1 MVFDECHHTRK
12 NHPYNCI
19 LREYFQV
26 HPSSQ
31 RPKIFGMTA
40 SPIWNTKNPLGS
52 LAELEANMDAK
63 VIAIREHVNEL
74 AEHSPKPSEVNTLL
88 NPKSFSVDQDISR
101 LSKNTRSPRMN
112 IITHPQ
118 PYAKP
123 WASSINQ
130 RGTN

>member
-26 HPSSQ
+26 HPPSL

-40 SPIWNTKNPLGS
+40 SPIWNTKNPMSS

-63 VIAIREHVNEL
+63 VIAIREHVDEL
-74 AEHSPKPSEVNTLL
+74 AEHSPKPLEVGH
-88 NPKSFSVDQDISR
+88 SFFDVLIAYLIQIFPGYQGIPIPAAR
-101 LSKNTRSPRMN
+101 
-112 IITHPQ
+112 I
-118 PYAKP
+118 
-123 WASSINQ
+123 
-130 RGTN
+130 

>member
-26 HPSSQ
+26 HPSSL

-52 LAELEANMDAK
+52 LADLESNMDAK

-74 AEHSPKPSEVNTLL
+74 AEYSPKPSEV
-88 NPKSFSVDQDISR
+88 DIHLELTGLISKKNSR
-101 LSKNTRSPRMN
+101 LSKNIRSHQKNM
-112 IITHPQ
+112 ITHLQ

-123 WASSINQ
+123 
-130 RGTN
+130 

>member
-19 LREYFQV
+19 LREYFEV
-26 HPSSQ
+26 HPSSL

-40 SPIWNTKNPLGS
+40 SPIWNTKNPMSS

-74 AEHSPKPSEVNTLL
+74 AEHAPKPSEVEH
-88 NPKSFSVDQDISR
+88 SFS
-101 LSKNTRSPRMN
+101 T
-112 IITHPQ
+112 
-118 PYAKP
+118 
-123 WASSINQ
+123 
-130 RGTN
+130 

>member
-26 HPSSQ
+26 HPSSL

-40 SPIWNTKNPLGS
+40 SPIWNTKNPMTS

-74 AEHSPKPSEVNTLL
+74 AEHSPKPSEVEH
-88 NPKSFSVDQDISR
+88 SFTTQRALIPYLIRIFPGYQGIRIPAPGICKLPISDFTPGFVHYR
-101 LSKNTRSPRMN
+101 
-112 IITHPQ
+112 
-118 PYAKP
+118 
-123 WASSINQ
+123 
-130 RGTN
+130 

>member
-26 HPSSQ
+26 HPSSL

-40 SPIWNTKNPLGS
+40 SPIWNTKNPMSS

-74 AEHSPKPSEVNTLL
+74 AEHAPKPSEVVFLKNLDGF
-88 NPKSFSVDQDISR
+88 NRISDSNIPR
-101 LSKNTRSPRMN
+101 LSRNTHSRPKNMK
-112 IITHPQ
+112 ITPLQ
-118 PYAKP
+118 PYARP
-123 WASSINQ
+123 WPL
-130 RGTN
+130 

>member
-88 NPKSFSVDQDISR
+88 NPKS
-101 LSKNTRSPRMN
+101 
-112 IITHPQ
+112 
-118 PYAKP
+118 
-123 WASSINQ
+123 
-130 RGTN
+130 

>member
-26 HPSSQ
+26 HPSSR

-74 AEHSPKPSEVNTLL
+74 AEHAPKPSEVEH
-88 NPKSFSVDQDISR
+88 SFLKLSVLIAYLIQIF
-101 LSKNTRSPRMN
+101 PGYQG
-112 IITHPQ
+112 IPIP
-118 PYAKP
+118 A
-123 WASSINQ
+123 
-130 RGTN
+130 